1 MKFKGYSFLMEAV
14 FRIHIM
20 GYQMKQIPIHFRERK
35 FHKSKMARIELFR
48 ALINLFILFVEKN
61 LNFKKNEIKK

>member
-1 MKFKGYSFLMEAV
+1 MSQKI
-14 FRIHIM
+14 RIKLKS
-20 GYQMKQIPIHFRERK
+20 YDFNTYKTD
-35 FHKSKMARIELFR
+35 KSKMARIELFR